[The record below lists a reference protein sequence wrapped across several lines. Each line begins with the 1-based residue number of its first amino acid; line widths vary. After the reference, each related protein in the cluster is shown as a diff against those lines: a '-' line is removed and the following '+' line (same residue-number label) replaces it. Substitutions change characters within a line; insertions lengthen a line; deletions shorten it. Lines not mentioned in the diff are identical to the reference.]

1 MRLPGVDFHI
11 HTRLCGHAAENMD
24 VPHIIEAALGAH
36 LDAIAITDHV
46 FQPAD
51 LPIISRIRRDVDRY
65 KTKCRVII
73 GAEIDVDGDCSDG
86 RLVTDDFSGMDYVVA
101 GFHYVPTIGNYPH
114 CPEDC
119 DLRPG
124 DFLKVWRSSL
134 LGIVSNPAV
143 DTLAHPGRLVAA
155 SVDLDVHFDDILAVY
170 AEAAALSAENNV
182 AWEINEL
189 TGWRLSDGYQK
200 QWYRLY
206 QIGLDAG
213 VKLIYGSDAHD
224 PSSIAM
230 GDFAHMTL
238 ERLPAGCLSQPDDVL
253 KASM

>member
-1 MRLPGVDFHI
+1 MPMNYDMHI
-11 HTRLCGHAAENMD
+11 HTEYCGHGFGMT
-24 VPHIIEAALGAH
+24 IEAILRHADELGLH
-36 LDAIAITDHV
+36 TIAITDHV
-46 FQPAD
+46 FRPAD
-51 LPIISRIRRDVDRY
+51 LPIISRIRREVERY

-86 RLVTDDFSGMDYVVA
+86 RLVTDNFLGMDYVIA

-119 DLRPG
+119 DLRPD

-155 SVDLDVHFDDILAVY
+155 SVDLDVHFDDILAVF
-170 AEAAALSAENNV
+170 AQAATLSAENNV

-189 TGWRLSDGYQK
+189 TGCRLCDYYQK

-230 GDFAHMTL
+230 SDFTQMVL
-238 ERLPAGCLSQPDDVL
+238 ESLPAGCLSQPDDVL
-253 KASM
+253 RPRM